1 MFYGYN
7 LMENLENSLW
17 CTYNML
23 LIFSIMHEARA
34 HIYIY
39 TYIPLYQSHF
49 LHIKNS
55 NCIAELKRLLAA
67 SYSSEMCTVKDHK
80 RCNPLGCDMMPL
92 WDVVTSVG
100 AIGCDRQAKY
110 LGIKAPQPT
119 TCSFNLNK
127 SCNQR

>member
-92 WDVVTSVG
+92 WDG
-100 AIGCDRQAKY
+100 LD
-110 LGIKAPQPT
+110 
-119 TCSFNLNK
+119 
-127 SCNQR
+127 QRRCGHFCWSNRLRSASKISRH